1 MLSKLLAM
9 KNWLRKTFSLTPV
22 PPELASGQAGT
33 STGSVR
39 TEEQSDAERFLKR
52 LEWTTI
58 RKLDG
63 MLQGDYRTLFRGAG
77 LDFADLREYQS
88 HDDVR
93 HIDWNVTA
101 RIGVPHVRVFTEDR
115 EMAAWFVLDLSASV
129 DFGSSERRKRD
140 VANELTTVLARV
152 LTGHGNRVGALLYG
166 GAGNLSGIDKL
177 IPSGGGRRHVLHLAH
192 ELLSH
197 RAASNG
203 GPTDL
208 RSLLDTAAHVIK
220 RRSTVFV
227 ISDFFSTPGW
237 SVPLQQLARRHDVT
251 AIRLH
256 DPLEMKLPDMGL
268 ISLRDP
274 ETGETQV
281 VDCDAKFLRRFEEL
295 ATLQETTLRT
305 ELAHSGVDT
314 LEISTQD
321 DLADALIRFCALR
334 RRKSRHRASQT
345 PTSLAQAA

>member
-1 MLSKLLAM
+1 M
-9 KNWLRKTFSLTPV
+9 KNWLRNTFSLE
-22 PPELASGQAGT
+22 PPAAEVQEHALAHSPQHRG
-33 STGSVR
+33 
-39 TEEQSDAERFLKR
+39 AEALLKR

-58 RKLDG
+58 RRLDG
-63 MLQGDYRTLFRGAG
+63 ILQGDYRTLFRGAG

-101 RIGVPHVRVFTEDR
+101 RTGTPHVRVFTEDR

-129 DFGSSERRKRD
+129 DFGSATRRKRD
-140 VANELTTVLARV
+140 VANELATTLSRV

-166 GAGNLSGIDKL
+166 GAGGAAQQGGIDKL
-177 IPSGGGRRHVLHLAH
+177 LPSGSGRRHVLHLAH
-192 ELLSH
+192 ELLEH

-203 GPTDL
+203 GQTDL
-208 RSLLDTAAHVIK
+208 ATLLNAANQVIK

-237 SVPLQQLARRHDVT
+237 GKPLSQLARRHDVT
-251 AIRLH
+251 AIRLL

-274 ETGETQV
+274 ETGETQL
-281 VDCDAKFLRRFEEL
+281 VDCDAKFLRRFEQLAATQESNLREEL
-295 ATLQETTLRT
+295 VR
-305 ELAHSGVDT
+305 SSVDT

-321 DLADALIRFCALR
+321 DLADALIRFCAIR
-334 RRKSRHRASQT
+334 RRKTRRFNA
-345 PTSLAQAA
+345 PAANLAQAA